1 MRHKAEIDHRVA
13 VELGIPYKRISLI
26 TDTFVEELNNAIV
39 EANGFHL
46 TGLGKL
52 VLHFE
57 GGSLN
62 VTPEGT
68 TAPMRAKL
76 YFTKSLILKEQIER
90 KFGIYKE
97 APWKRKA
104 TKA

>member
-1 MRHKAEIDHRVA
+1 MRFKSEIDHRVA
-13 VELGIPYKRISLI
+13 IELGLPHKRVSLI
-26 TDTFVEELNNAIV
+26 TDTFVEELGNAIV

-46 TGLGKL
+46 VGLGKL

-62 VTPEGT
+62 VVPEGT
-68 TAPMRAKL
+68 TAPMRTKL
-76 YFTKSLILKEQIER
+76 YFTKSISLKNQIER
-90 KFGIYKE
+90 KFGIYKD
-97 APWKRKA
+97 APWKRP